1 MEVWGIGLKTEKGCL
16 VAGALGA
23 HELILSLQPLQALTP
38 IIILW
43 LQDDHRR
50 LQEAVSVSAGRTGHM
65 PVTGLTKCKHR
76 WLI

>member
-1 MEVWGIGLKTEKGCL
+1 MEVSGIGLKTEKGCL

-38 IIILW
+38 IILW
-43 LQDDHRR
+43 LQDDHRG
-50 LQEAVSVSAGRTGHM
+50 LQEAVSVSTDRTGHM